1 MQYYK
6 IAVKTKKINI
16 VRTVHKHNPTKSS
29 ELTVFQKNFGEG
41 SLRDTPKDILKKSI
55 PFFAGMIAT
64 IIYFI
69 YDIVYDLLYED
80 PIGTLHFT
88 LEVFAFIG
96 VSMALIAG
104 VRYLVKVRVRLYGE
118 EQRNY
123 LLAQD
128 LVEILNLQ
136 MSEWEMTPSEKE
148 IAWLIIKGY
157 RFSEIAELR
166 GVKESTTRL
175 QATSLYAKAGVKSR
189 SEFVAEIFQTVL
201 MFTGVDATKTAQ
213 T

>member
-1 MQYYK
+1 MT
-6 IAVKTKKINI
+6 I
-16 VRTVHKHNPTKSS
+16 
-29 ELTVFQKNFGEG
+29 FQKNFGKG
-41 SLRDTPKDILKKSI
+41 SLRETPKVILKQSI
-55 PFFAGMIAT
+55 PFFVGMVGT
-64 IIYFI
+64 IVYFV

-80 PIGTLHFT
+80 ALGSLHFT
-88 LEVFAFIG
+88 LEVFAFVA
-96 VSMALIAG
+96 VSMALVAG

-123 LLAQD
+123 LLAQN
-128 LVEILNLQ
+128 LVEILDLQ
-136 MSEWEMTPSEKE
+136 MSEWKMTPSEKD

-175 QATSLYAKAGVKSR
+175 QATSLYAKADVKSR

-201 MFTGVDATKTAQ
+201 MTTDVDAVKS
-213 T
+213 

>member
-1 MQYYK
+1 
-6 IAVKTKKINI
+6 
-16 VRTVHKHNPTKSS
+16 
-29 ELTVFQKNFGEG
+29 
-41 SLRDTPKDILKKSI
+41 
-55 PFFAGMIAT
+55 MIAT

-96 VSMALIAG
+96 VSMALIVG

>member
-1 MQYYK
+1 M
-6 IAVKTKKINI
+6 
-16 VRTVHKHNPTKSS
+16 
-29 ELTVFQKNFGEG
+29 
-41 SLRDTPKDILKKSI
+41 RDTPKDILKKSI

-166 GVKESTTRL
+166 GVKESTL
-175 QATSLYAKAGVKSR
+175 SFGVENGDFMRPKPR
-189 SEFVAEIFQTVL
+189 SYRDP
-201 MFTGVDATKTAQ
+201 G
-213 T
+213 